1 MSPVSPLPS
10 ASSVMFCDLAINL
23 HFPLLDAL
31 VCRSWYYFRPL
42 PSSLELQICF
52 TTLILAL
59 LSTYYEDHVTFFLLS
74 AAFIAPTAPLTLFVF
89 FARTLNIRPM

>member
-59 LSTYYEDHVTFFLLS
+59 LSTYYEDHVTSFSSLLHLLPPPLRLHFLFSL
-74 AAFIAPTAPLTLFVF
+74 PEH
-89 FARTLNIRPM
+89 